1 VALGHPIQHQATHFN
16 SRLISSGAGA
26 PCAAGDEDWAC
37 GSTATTAMVWSDKIA
52 IANGTFQPHRAQ
64 PVSDGVSPLECVLVQ

>member
-1 VALGHPIQHQATHFN
+1 
-16 SRLISSGAGA
+16 
-26 PCAAGDEDWAC
+26 
-37 GSTATTAMVWSDKIA
+37 MVWSDKIA